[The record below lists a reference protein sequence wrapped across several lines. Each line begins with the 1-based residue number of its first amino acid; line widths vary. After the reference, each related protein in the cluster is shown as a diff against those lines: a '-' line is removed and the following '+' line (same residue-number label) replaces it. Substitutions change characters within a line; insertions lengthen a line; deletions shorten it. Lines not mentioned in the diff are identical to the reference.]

1 MCSEHVI
8 LMVPR
13 RCGTNVL
20 GLWDYGGA
28 LLRSVEEHWLLH
40 FQPTV
45 RRAAPCTTSCCPQL
59 RAPSPCSSTHP
70 GTPARTLWLC
80 GGTLKEHTALSL
92 KLLLVLRV
100 QVRSEAKAPILGG
113 DNASSML
120 HLRPGAACFAAPE
133 VLTVLRPT
141 RACVVWGC
149 YRCFMRVC
157 APPNGCIPHSTSWT
171 GHVHTDIVYICIFSE
186 SSLENRANVGP

>member
-1 MCSEHVI
+1 MCSGHI
-8 LMVPR
+8 HLAAPR
-13 RCGTNVL
+13 RCGTSNVL

-100 QVRSEAKAPILGG
+100 QVRSEAIAPILGG
-113 DNASSML
+113 DNASSVL
-120 HLRPGAACFAAPE
+120 QIRPGAACFAALD
-133 VLTVLRPT
+133 VLSVCGRRRRGLMGLAAGASCALLLLPT
-141 RACVVWGC
+141 AV
-149 YRCFMRVC
+149 
-157 APPNGCIPHSTSWT
+157 P
-171 GHVHTDIVYICIFSE
+171 FSPCDG
-186 SSLENRANVGP
+186 LGLCT

>member
-1 MCSEHVI
+1 MCSEHVH

-59 RAPSPCSSTHP
+59 RAPSPCSSPHP

-80 GGTLKEHTALSL
+80 GGTLKKHTALSL
-92 KLLLVLRV
+92 KLLLVLRL
-100 QVRSEAKAPILGG
+100 QVGSEATDPIL
-113 DNASSML
+113 
-120 HLRPGAACFAAPE
+120 
-133 VLTVLRPT
+133 
-141 RACVVWGC
+141 
-149 YRCFMRVC
+149 
-157 APPNGCIPHSTSWT
+157 
-171 GHVHTDIVYICIFSE
+171 
-186 SSLENRANVGP
+186 